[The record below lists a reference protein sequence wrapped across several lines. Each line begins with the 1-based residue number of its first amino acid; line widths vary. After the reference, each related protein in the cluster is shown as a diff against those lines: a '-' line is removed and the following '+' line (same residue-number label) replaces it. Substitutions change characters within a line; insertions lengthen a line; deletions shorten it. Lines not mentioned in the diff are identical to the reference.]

1 MNVELKIVFDACMR
15 YRKSILADSEI
26 HEVNVYSHLGDL
38 VKESLCPLDDE
49 SRYNRMECI
58 QRACLCCGADEI
70 KLLPEETSDEG
81 EVVWKRY
88 EYVET
93 GKTGPD
99 GKEQKK
105 LPLYR
110 RKCHQRNSLTS

>member
-1 MNVELKIVFDACMR
+1 MKKASTTVW
-15 YRKSILADSEI
+15 
-26 HEVNVYSHLGDL
+26 NVYRER
-38 VKESLCPLDDE
+38 V
-49 SRYNRMECI
+49 
-58 QRACLCCGADEI
+58 DEI

-81 EVVWKRY
+81 KVVWKRY

-105 LPLYR
+105 IALVQNATKGTLSLFGPASWALPIPFISCQVA
-110 RKCHQRNSLTS
+110 KGTV